1 MVTWFWFGVLSVRP
15 GVSSARKNGVRPTG
29 NRRVASTRRLTAPA
43 GAAIGVGAAALT
55 LTVSRTV
62 SGRSVES
69 TTSGEPS
76 GTDTRRSTWA
86 KPGIATRTV

>member
-29 NRRVASTRRLTAPA
+29 SRRVASTLRFTDPA
-43 GAAIGVGAAALT
+43 GAAIGVGAAAVT
-55 LTVSRTV
+55 STVSRTL
-62 SGRSVES
+62 SGPSVQS
-69 TTSGEPS
+69 TTSADPS
-76 GTDTRRSTWA
+76 GTETRRSAAA